1 MFYMDFDNHE
11 WTRIILSRIHDDLL
25 WLGDFIISIDN
36 DLIHKV
42 TSLSTQGRNLV
53 NIRNVCKIVETNLNT
68 HFDGRNMKV
77 NSIQDDRIRL
87 VSKILSYKFNHGSR
101 IDLVPFM

>member
-1 MFYMDFDNHE
+1 MFYMGFDNHE

-42 TSLSTQGRNLV
+42 TNLRNNISNQV
-53 NIRNVCKIVETNLNT
+53 NIKNMHNIVEVNLKI
-68 HFDGRNMKV
+68 HFDGRYMKV
-77 NSIQDDRIRL
+77 NNI
-87 VSKILSYKFNHGSR
+87 
-101 IDLVPFM
+101 